1 MKDIKSMKLYHHPD
15 RIYNELAAL
24 GKDETD
30 TISFHELCSFD
41 QYHYRGTKV
50 LDEAI
55 EIFQIGSGDR
65 ILDIG
70 SGIGGPARYLA
81 GKTGCKVTALE
92 IQSDLHEVAV
102 NLTKRCDLASLV
114 EHVDGDILQFKDRYH
129 NYDFVISLLSF
140 LHIPDRIALLKI
152 CHDVLK
158 PGGCMFIED
167 FYKLNEMEME
177 ELKILSTDIY
187 CDYLPSFQEYKKQ
200 LIDCGFTEIEL
211 IDKTDNWKKFVNER
225 RDDFSRHRE
234 DQIKKHDVDIVDD
247 LEDFYIKM
255 ALLYNGGNLGGLRVL
270 AKNI

>member
-1 MKDIKSMKLYHHPD
+1 
-15 RIYNELAAL
+15 
-24 GKDETD
+24 
-30 TISFHELCSFD
+30 
-41 QYHYRGTKV
+41 
-50 LDEAI
+50 
-55 EIFQIGSGDR
+55 
-65 ILDIG
+65 
-70 SGIGGPARYLA
+70 
-81 GKTGCKVTALE
+81 
-92 IQSDLHEVAV
+92 
-102 NLTKRCDLASLV
+102 V

-140 LHIPDRIALLKI
+140 LHIPDRIALYKV

-187 CDYLPSFQEYKKQ
+187 CDYLPTSQEYKKQ
-200 LIDCGFTEIEL
+200 LIDCGFTEVEL

-234 DQIKKHDVDIVDD
+234 DQIKKHDVEIVDD